1 MVFSIDSSL
10 KFFPF
15 LRKRSLVFGLL
26 LLFSSPCML
35 FAEQK
40 PAASTEQEREV
51 WTTPMQ
57 LKQSENYWIQT
68 DGFWTNPSGLI
79 LIPKT
84 QYLDL
89 WSRLELTSNSLELEL
104 DNNSDLQ
111 LQLETAQSEQGSR
124 RELCSFKVGC
134 ICIGAG
140 ITLGVVVT
148 SLIMLGGKGL

>member
-1 MVFSIDSSL
+1 MVFFIDSFL
-10 KFFPF
+10 KSSSF
-15 LRKRSLVFGLL
+15 LRKRSLAFGLL
-26 LLFSSPCML
+26 LLFFSPCML
-35 FAEQK
+35 FAEQN
-40 PAASTEQEREV
+40 PAASIEQKREI

-57 LKQSENYWIQT
+57 LKPSENYWILI

-79 LIPKT
+79 LVPKT

-111 LQLETAQSEQGSR
+111 LQLETVQSEQSSR

-134 ICIGAG
+134 VCVGAG
-140 ITLGVVVT
+140 ITLGIVVT
-148 SLIMLGGKGL
+148 SLIMLGGKRL

>member
-1 MVFSIDSSL
+1 MVFFTDSFL
-10 KFFPF
+10 KSSSS

-26 LLFSSPCML
+26 LLFCSPCIL
-35 FAEQK
+35 FAEQN
-40 PAASTEQEREV
+40 PAALTKQEREV
-51 WTTPMQ
+51 RIPPMQ

-68 DGFWTNPSGLI
+68 DGLWTNPSGLI

-89 WSRLELTSNSLELEL
+89 WSRLELTNNSLELEL

-111 LQLETAQSEQGSR
+111 FQLESLQSEQNSR
-124 RELCSFKVGC
+124 RGVCSFKFGC
-134 ICIGAG
+134 VCVGAG

-148 SLIMLGGKGL
+148 SLIVLGGKRL